1 MDELNKWNFEK
12 ITSESFI
19 MGMICGQI
27 DEVLLDD
34 ILHLYNI
41 QDVVLIVYDALKH
54 RNIYHD
60 QMSIVLKM
68 VSIHVIQKYD
78 MNEGMHSKLDAV
90 LDKSIELLFYKPNKH
105 THCKCCLYF

>member
-19 MGMICGQI
+19 MRMIYDQI
-27 DEVLLDD
+27 DEVLIDN

-60 QMSIVLKM
+60 QMSLVLKM
-68 VSIHVIQKYD
+68 VSIHIIQKYEINED
-78 MNEGMHSKLDAV
+78 MQSKLDTV
-90 LDKSIELLFYKPNKH
+90 LNKSIELLFYKPNKH
-105 THCKCCLYF
+105 KHCKCCLYF